1 MEKVELE
8 ADRLRKLRIERDRK
22 VNEREKAWSTQQV
35 EEMREMEYLQQA
47 GQNNRTNEGP
57 GRTEEKKVQ

>member
-22 VNEREKAWSTQQV
+22 VNEREKARFTQQV
-35 EEMREMEYLQQA
+35 EEMREMESLQQA
-47 GQNNRTNEGP
+47 GQNNSTNEGS
-57 GRTEEKKVQ
+57 GGTEEKKVQ